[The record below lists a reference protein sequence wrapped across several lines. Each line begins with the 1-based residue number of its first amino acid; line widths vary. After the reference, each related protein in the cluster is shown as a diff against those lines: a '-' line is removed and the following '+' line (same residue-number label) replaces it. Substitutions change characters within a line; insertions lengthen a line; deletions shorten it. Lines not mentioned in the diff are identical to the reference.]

1 MAIPEDPGVLK
12 EGGDDEE
19 LAGVEPDVH
28 GREDLEAHGEGVGG
42 DVGDDQVGGDQ
53 QGHAPGHGLRRD
65 PEAKGQVVEGD

>member
-12 EGGDDEE
+12 QSCYDEE

-28 GREDLEAHGEGVGG
+28 GGEDLEAHGEGVGG

-53 QGHAPGHGLRRD
+53 QGHPPGNRLRRD
-65 PEAKGQVVEGD
+65 PEAKEQ